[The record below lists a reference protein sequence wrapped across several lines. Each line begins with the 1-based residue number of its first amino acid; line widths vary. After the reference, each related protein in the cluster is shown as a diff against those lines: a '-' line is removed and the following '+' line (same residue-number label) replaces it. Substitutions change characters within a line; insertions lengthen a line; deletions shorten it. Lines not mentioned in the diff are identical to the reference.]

1 MLSHVFIDHPRL
13 AIVLSIVV
21 ALSGALCLFRI
32 PVEEYPEIA
41 PTTIR
46 ISATYRGASAEVIAQ
61 TVAIPLED
69 EVNAVEDLLYYS
81 STCNNSGRYSCS
93 VTFKSGTD
101 SDMALV
107 NLQNCVKRAESQL
120 PSEVVRNNIS
130 VTKRNDDMLAM
141 YSFSTDGRNL
151 NLQELGDYVEKNIKE
166 AVMRLDGVSTADIWA
181 SREYAMRIWL
191 NPLRMAG
198 LGISIS
204 DVSKAVE
211 SQNIQ
216 AAAGTVGSEYSN
228 KYLYYKL
235 NVDGRLKTPEEFNN
249 IVIRSNPESGG
260 TVLLKDIARVE
271 IGAKTYSYR
280 TIFNGQ
286 EAIDLA
292 IYKSPEANAVKTVDL
307 VKAELDSWMHRLPEG
322 VTCEIANDATA
333 FTKVFMD
340 GIKETLLIALL
351 LVVLITFIFLQDW
364 RATLVPAIAIPISL
378 LGTFIFLYAFD
389 YTINILTMFGLILV
403 IGSLVDD
410 ALVVVE
416 NTQSL
421 MQREKL
427 PAKAAA
433 KKCMDQ
439 ITGAIIATTLVT
451 VACYVPL
458 AFYGG
463 MVGRMYLQFA
473 FTMCIALC
481 LSTFVAITLSPV
493 LCALI
498 LKEPAEK
505 MPWWAYPF
513 NLVING
519 MRFVYLLLVK
529 MLVKSAIVTVILF
542 AASVYGVWYLY
553 QQVPETFL
561 PDEDKG
567 TIMMNIELLSV

>member
-403 IGSLVDD
+403 IGSLV
-410 ALVVVE
+410 
-416 NTQSL
+416 S
-421 MQREKL
+421 
-427 PAKAAA
+427 
-433 KKCMDQ
+433 
-439 ITGAIIATTLVT
+439 AT
-451 VACYVPL
+451 C
-458 AFYGG
+458 
-463 MVGRMYLQFA
+463 
-473 FTMCIALC
+473 
-481 LSTFVAITLSPV
+481 
-493 LCALI
+493 
-498 LKEPAEK
+498 
-505 MPWWAYPF
+505 
-513 NLVING
+513 
-519 MRFVYLLLVK
+519 
-529 MLVKSAIVTVILF
+529 
-542 AASVYGVWYLY
+542 
-553 QQVPETFL
+553 
-561 PDEDKG
+561 
-567 TIMMNIELLSV
+567 